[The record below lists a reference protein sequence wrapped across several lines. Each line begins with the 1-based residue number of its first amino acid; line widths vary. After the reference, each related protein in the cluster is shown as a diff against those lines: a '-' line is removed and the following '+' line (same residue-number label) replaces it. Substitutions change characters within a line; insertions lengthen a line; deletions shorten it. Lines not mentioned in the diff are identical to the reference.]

1 MRKQNVDKL
10 SEAARALGNE
20 HGQKSARTFINN
32 VPMSK
37 ESAEKVITR
46 YQDGDPEIMTLCPK
60 PLSGEWAGDPN
71 TVSVMDEIA
80 ALPEAKELLANASID
95 AAMEATI
102 SILDDYENAHDEAF
116 WAMVLEYCQLVVE
129 NK

>member
-1 MRKQNVDKL
+1 MDKL
-10 SEAARALGNE
+10 SEAAKALGKD
-20 HGQKSARTFINN
+20 HGEKSARNFINLG
-32 VPMSK
+32 PISK
-37 ESAEKVITR
+37 QSAENVISR
-46 YQDGDPEIMTLCPK
+46 YEANDPEIMTLCPQ

-95 AAMEATI
+95 AAMDATI
-102 SILDDYENAHDEAF
+102 NILDDYENAHDEAF
-116 WAMVLEYCQLVVE
+116 WAMVIKYCELVVE